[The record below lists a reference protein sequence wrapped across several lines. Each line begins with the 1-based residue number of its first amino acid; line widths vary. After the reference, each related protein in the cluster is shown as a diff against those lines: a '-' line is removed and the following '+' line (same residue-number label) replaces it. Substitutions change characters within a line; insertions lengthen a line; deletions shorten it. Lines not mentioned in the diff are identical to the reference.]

1 MINRN
6 FKARVRILSNSS
18 QAFTDRIEAGELLAR
33 ELSALSGKKAIVLGI
48 PRGGLIVAQALARG
62 IQADLDII
70 LSRKLGTPG
79 QEELAM
85 GALAESGKVLLNR
98 NVVDELRITPGE
110 IDAETRRQMAEIK
123 RRSQLIRAVLP
134 RTPLQDRIVVV
145 TDDGLATG
153 ATMQAALWAVRHES
167 PRQLIVAIPVASE
180 EAVNRVAPDV
190 DELLCLRLPAYFMA
204 VGQFYLRFEQTTDR
218 EVLEILKAENERRV
232 KKKNNA

>member
-1 MINRN
+1 LINRN

-167 PRQLIVAIPVASE
+167 PQQLIVAIPVASE
-180 EAVNRVAPDV
+180 EAVDRVAPDV

-218 EVLEILKAENERRV
+218 EVLGILKAENERRV